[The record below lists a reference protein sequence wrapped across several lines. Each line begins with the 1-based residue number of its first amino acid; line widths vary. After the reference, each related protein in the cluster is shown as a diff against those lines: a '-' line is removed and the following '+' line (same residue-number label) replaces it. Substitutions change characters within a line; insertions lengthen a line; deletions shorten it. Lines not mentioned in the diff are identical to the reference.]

1 VSAPPRPTVRRLG
14 KHMLVDGI
22 LGRGVAKAAAHSE
35 STCIFEAH
43 MVRRELAVLQQ
54 LSLDLQDRAVD
65 VVLDLVDPF
74 ALPLNVRD
82 VNVGTR
88 PSE

>member
-1 VSAPPRPTVRRLG
+1 
-14 KHMLVDGI
+14 
-22 LGRGVAKAAAHSE
+22 
-35 STCIFEAH
+35 
-43 MVRRELAVLQQ
+43 VLQQ
-54 LSLDLQDRAVD
+54 LSLDLQDRTIN

-74 ALPLNVRD
+74 ALPLNVCD